1 MLCAQVLSCEPFSF
15 SISFSHKQWE
25 SERENEQF
33 FYSSNFTLSMTSIHS
48 LSILHGICL
57 NYISIRVC
65 VRLDL
70 CMKVKTVVCGWNVW
84 FGLVWSHFLVV
95 DFFYKKNRIEC
106 YPWQRRLHQTKY
118 HVSHSITGK
127 WTGCYYV
134 ECWSLSHILLLLW
147 LLMLLLLLWLRWW
160 LQLLQ
165 LLLLAVCNV
174 IVIIF

>member
-1 MLCAQVLSCEPFSF
+1 MRPSSFVRTILFLNLIFPQTMREWERMSSFSTHPISPSLSHQSTVFPYFMEYVWIIFLYVYVCDWICVWKWKPLCADE
-15 SISFSHKQWE
+15 
-25 SERENEQF
+25 
-33 FYSSNFTLSMTSIHS
+33 M
-48 LSILHGICL
+48 
-57 NYISIRVC
+57 
-65 VRLDL
+65 
-70 CMKVKTVVCGWNVW
+70 
-84 FGLVWSHFLVV
+84 FGLVWSDRTFWLLI
-95 DFFYKKNRIEC
+95 FFKKTRIEC

>member
-1 MLCAQVLSCEPFSF
+1 MRPSSFVRTILFLNLIFPQTMREWEREWAVFLLIQFHPLYHINPQSFHTSWNMFELYFYTCMCATGFVY
-15 SISFSHKQWE
+15 E
-25 SERENEQF
+25 SENR
-33 FYSSNFTLSMTSIHS
+33 
-48 LSILHGICL
+48 
-57 NYISIRVC
+57 C
-65 VRLDL
+65 VR
-70 CMKVKTVVCGWNVW
+70 MKC
-84 FGLVWSHFLVV
+84 LVWSGLIALFGCW
-95 DFFYKKNRIEC
+95 FFFKKTRIEC